1 MKISTRVE
9 YGLAALIDIA
19 IYSSTQNLVNVASIA
34 KRQNIPSKYLEQV
47 LTPLRQAR
55 LIIGIKVAK
64 GGYVLGKTA
73 SLITMTDI
81 LNVLDSS
88 IIGEYY
94 ESGLNCAYTMKKIIN
109 DNLWKHLEKN
119 INQIASSV
127 TLEMLVDKYKETIS
141 EENIMFYI

>member
-1 MKISTRVE
+1 M
-9 YGLAALIDIA
+9 
-19 IYSSTQNLVNVASIA
+19 
-34 KRQNIPSKYLEQV
+34 
-47 LTPLRQAR
+47 RQAR
-55 LIIGIKVAK
+55 LIIGIKGAK

-127 TLEMLVDKYKETIS
+127 TLEMLVDKYKDTMS

>member
-9 YGLAALIDIA
+9 YGLAALIDIT

-55 LIIGIKVAK
+55 LIIGIKGAK

>member
-55 LIIGIKVAK
+55 LIIGIKGAK

>member
-34 KRQNIPSKYLEQV
+34 KRHNIPSKYLEQV

>member
-1 MKISTRVE
+1 MKISTRAE

-55 LIIGIKVAK
+55 LIIGIKGAK

-73 SLITMTDI
+73 RLITMTDI